1 MNILIADNK
10 QAVITA
16 AEECN
21 PSFEIELGNPLAFD
35 IDAVVSPANT
45 KGIMNGGYDAVLRRY
60 FGVTI
65 EIRVRQYIEK
75 FPISVVGYFSNDR
88 SEKVK
93 FLIVTPTVSV
103 NTDGLSGHQSVS
115 YSCAYSSV
123 ISAHKRGVSYLGMTG
138 LGTGVGGLS
147 VREAVREQVRGI
159 EDALSEIS

>member
-65 EIRVRQYIEK
+65 EMRIRQYIEK
-75 FPISVVGYFSNDR
+75 FPISVGEAISVMTGH
-88 SEKVK
+88 EKVK

-103 NTDGLSGHQSVS
+103 NNDGLSGHQPLTLLPR
-115 YSCAYSSV
+115 YTWLKYFLP
-123 ISAHKRGVSYLGMTG
+123 IHQIFW
-138 LGTGVGGLS
+138 
-147 VREAVREQVRGI
+147 EHP
-159 EDALSEIS
+159 